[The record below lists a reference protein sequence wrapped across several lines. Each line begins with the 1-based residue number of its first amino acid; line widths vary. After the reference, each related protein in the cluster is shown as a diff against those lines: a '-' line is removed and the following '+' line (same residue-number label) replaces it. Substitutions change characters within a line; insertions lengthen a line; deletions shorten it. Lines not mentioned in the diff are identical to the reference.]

1 MKKVALI
8 YWSGTGNTEQMA
20 NAIEARLKENQV
32 ELDIYHASGFDSTN
46 LNKYDAFAFGCPAM
60 GDESLEDSEFEPMF
74 ESIEGKLEDKPTII
88 FGSYEWNDGQ
98 WMLDWQERCKEN
110 GINLAAEG
118 LAVYDSP
125 SDEDIISCQNL
136 ADSLI
141 KMLWA

>member
-141 KMLWA
+141 KML